1 MTDLNPFKLRACKV
15 KAEAMAEWLV
25 RFKATPEQVAE
36 MNEDGWKALAALADV
51 RWTDDSDDDHST
63 TKAMVVGLLAVPS
76 LRGSLRAGN

>member
-15 KAEAMAEWLV
+15 KAELMAEWLV
-25 RFKATPEQVAE
+25 KFKATPTDVAG

-63 TKAMVVGLLAVPS
+63 TKQMVIGILAMPQLKSMEGLK
-76 LRGSLRAGN
+76 